1 MNRQE
6 LMKIAP
12 HTSGVIVDRWLPYLN
27 RAMDRFGIVKR
38 EHQAIFIAQTMIESG
53 GLTSMTENLAYRPA
67 ALRRIFPGRFTPEEA
82 GEYGYVPGHRSA
94 NQQAIANIA
103 YGGRYGNGD
112 RHSGDGWKY
121 RGRGPIQ
128 LTFKGNYEACGKAIG
143 IDLVKSPELLIEP
156 EAGSLAAAWFW
167 SRGNKTGKSLNLLA
181 DKGDIN
187 AISLIVNPGG
197 SHLAERFTMAQR
209 ALKIL
214 EGAA

>member
-12 HTSGVIVDRWLPYLN
+12 HTSGVIIDRWLPYLN
-27 RAMDRFGIVKR
+27 RAMARFDITKPM
-38 EHQAIFIAQTMIESG
+38 HQALFIAQTMIESG
-53 GLTSMTENLAYRPA
+53 GLTSMTESLAYRPA
-67 ALRRIFPGRFTPEEA
+67 TLRRIFPGRFTPEEA

-94 NQQAIANIA
+94 NQRMIANIA
-103 YGGRYGNGD
+103 YGGRYGNGGRD
-112 RHSGDGWKY
+112 TDDGWKY

-143 IDLVKSPELLIEP
+143 IDLVKSPELLLEP

-167 SRGNKTGKSLNLLA
+167 ARGNKTGESLNLLA

-187 AISLIVNPGG
+187 AVSLIVNPGG
-197 SHLAERFTMAQR
+197 EHLVERFNMSQR
-209 ALKIL
+209 ALKIF
-214 EGAA
+214 EGVA